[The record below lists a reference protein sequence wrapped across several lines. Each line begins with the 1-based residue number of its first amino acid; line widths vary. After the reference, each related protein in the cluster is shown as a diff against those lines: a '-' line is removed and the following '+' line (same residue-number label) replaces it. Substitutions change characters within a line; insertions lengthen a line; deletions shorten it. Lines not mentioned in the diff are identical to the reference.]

1 MILRTCIALATAFT
15 FNIPGHAQETKLKDL
30 LIDNPYARATVA
42 SQRAGGAYVT
52 IENKGKNADK
62 LIGAS
67 SPVAKSVEIHTMTM
81 DGNVMRMREV
91 GQIEIP
97 ASGRVEM
104 KPGDGFHL
112 MLMGLQQT
120 LKAGDSFPM
129 TLVFEKAGKTEVK
142 VKVQEKKDAG
152 YGGMHHGH

>member
-1 MILRTCIALATAFT
+1 MFLRPFTALTMAFT
-15 FNIPGHAQETKLKDL
+15 FSLPAHAQETKLKDL
-30 LIDNPYARATVA
+30 LIDNPFARATVA
-42 SQRAGGAYVT
+42 NQRTGGAYVT

-62 LIGAS
+62 LVGAS
-67 SPVAKSVEIHTMTM
+67 SPVAKSVEIHTMSM
-81 DGNVMRMREV
+81 DGNVMKMREV
-91 GQIEIP
+91 GQIDIP

-112 MLMGLQQT
+112 MLMGLQQP

-152 YGGMHHGH
+152 HGGMHHGH